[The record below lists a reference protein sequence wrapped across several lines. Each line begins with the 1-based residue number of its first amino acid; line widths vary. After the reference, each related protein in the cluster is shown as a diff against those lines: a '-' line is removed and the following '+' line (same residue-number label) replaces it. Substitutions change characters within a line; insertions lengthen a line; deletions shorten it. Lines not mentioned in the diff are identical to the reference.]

1 MLPKIHKDPVKW
13 SKPHVIPPGRPIV
26 SDCSSETY
34 RTAEYLDFFLNPLST
49 THPRYI
55 KDTYDFIDKIIA
67 SFVSYRVNSGSSVS
81 NSSVGFHGDVPSSNG
96 RELNVPG
103 NAHNKGGSNPLNS
116 APNVHSPIS
125 NSCVSYEVDSLFS
138 LGTDGEDA
146 NSPTTT
152 PLQPVRASPPLPR
165 PSSLPTS
172 FPQLT
177 PTTRQRTLAGLME
190 PPSLGRRKATRHIST
205 LRKMKDWHITVRKKV
220 LIVGDS
226 NVCRFPPFLDQR
238 LQVDSY
244 PGANFRHAAA
254 LMSKAIAI
262 TPPELI
268 VLAFGVNHRSQRAH
282 STSVKQLQA
291 ALRATKLRFPLAR
304 VLVPAINFSPALPQ
318 HENFSLLALNRHI
331 QEHCDSIPPLPR
343 EKFSTESDQIH
354 WSRETA
360 AAMFDHW
367 CGHLN

>member
-1 MLPKIHKDPVKW
+1 MAKPPTTTTSMATSGTSTSLATPTTKVAAIHSTAPPANTAPPVTTSSSTPPATPALPTPAPRTQRLRREVTSQTSVVVTHAATFTPE
-13 SKPHVIPPGRPIV
+13 PEQRPRPP
-26 SDCSSETY
+26 
-34 RTAEYLDFFLNPLST
+34 AA
-49 THPRYI
+49 HP
-55 KDTYDFIDKIIA
+55 
-67 SFVSYRVNSGSSVS
+67 
-81 NSSVGFHGDVPSSNG
+81 
-96 RELNVPG
+96 
-103 NAHNKGGSNPLNS
+103 
-116 APNVHSPIS
+116 S
-125 NSCVSYEVDSLFS
+125 NSCVSYEVASLFS

-152 PLQPVRASPPLPR
+152 LLQPVRASPPLPR

-254 LMSKAIAI
+254 LMSKAITI

-318 HENFSLLALNRHI
+318 HEKFSLLALNRHI